1 MQIKTSMLFNLD
13 FARNAILSCLFFFF
27 LIIDLYFLVPAV
39 IAEMFNAIAELV
51 IPLGIP
57 IKEAKTEIQINPV
70 IV

>member
-1 MQIKTSMLFNLD
+1 MLFNLD
-13 FARNAILSCLFFFF
+13 FARNAILSRLFFFF

>member
-13 FARNAILSCLFFFF
+13 FARNAILSRLFFFF

>member
-1 MQIKTSMLFNLD
+1 MLFNLD
-13 FARNAILSCLFFFF
+13 FARNAILSHLFFFF

>member
-1 MQIKTSMLFNLD
+1 MLFNLD
-13 FARNAILSCLFFFF
+13 FAINAILSRSFFFF
-27 LIIDLYFLVPAV
+27 LIIDLYFLVPAI
-39 IAEMFNAIAELV
+39 IAEILNAIAELV

>member
-13 FARNAILSCLFFFF
+13 FARNAILSRLFFFF

-57 IKEAKTEIQINPV
+57 IKKAKTEIQINPV